1 MKKFLFILFLLFFL
15 VNFNS
20 FNVFAATSVGG
31 SSVTGDAIGSY
42 DTTYSSD
49 MQQVLCNVLNF
60 VTGSIGKTIAAFII
74 IGVGLGFFTG
84 KCSWGVLI
92 GVTLGIT
99 CMFGAPAIIASVT
112 GDSAKGKW
120 CESIS
125 RTNP

>member
-1 MKKFLFILFLLFFL
+1 MKKILFILFLSLL
-15 VNFNS
+15 SLNIY
-20 FNVFAATSVGG
+20 AAGDSAG
-31 SSVTGDAIGSY
+31 SAVSGTAIGGY
-42 DTTYSSD
+42 DSAMSGD

-60 VTGSIGKTIAAFII
+60 VTGGIGKTIAAFII

-120 CESIS
+120 CDGMK
-125 RTNP
+125 